1 MKKLLLSALGATL
14 LFSACKKNDDDN
26 SNTTKA
32 KVMFTNAALDVD
44 SLRARVNT
52 NNIQTIAFLGS
63 TGYVNVDATSSAT
76 IDFVYTGSGSVFQ
89 SKTTS
94 LVAGNAYS
102 AFAGG
107 DLNTKAVIVTADDLK
122 APASGMAKIRFVNL
136 SPTNLNAIAYVGTAT
151 VDSNIAFGS
160 VTSFKEVAAGTQTIT
175 VVGVS
180 PASANLSGQTLTAG
194 KIYTFVFSGT
204 FGGSGNAALKLTPIT
219 NN

>member
-1 MKKLLLSALGATL
+1 MKKLLLSAFGAAL
-14 LFSACKKNDDDN
+14 LFSACKKNDDN
-26 SNTTKA
+26 SNPTKA

-52 NNIQTIAFLGS
+52 NNIQTIGFLGS
-63 TGYVNVDATSSAT
+63 TGYVNVDPTSSAT
-76 IDFVYTGSGSVFQ
+76 IDFVYTGSGSVFG

-94 LVAGNAYS
+94 LVAGNSYS

-122 APASGMAKIRFVNL
+122 APASGMAKVRFVNL
-136 SPTNLNAIAYVGTAT
+136 SPNNTSAMAYVGLTAI
-151 VDSNIAFGS
+151 DSSIAFGTA
-160 VTSFKEVAAGTQTIT
+160 TSFKEVPAGSQTIT
-175 VVGVS
+175 VGIS
-180 PASANLSGQTLTAG
+180 PATATLQGQTLTAG

-204 FGGSGNAALKLTPIT
+204 FTGSGSAALKLTAIT